1 LNRILTGLQK
11 EFESRTQPTICVIN
25 TILGIFSSIFLN
37 KYPLIE
43 FVCGVPKKSIF
54 MKFWQLVAITRN
66 DFPDLITR
74 LSNTNI
80 LWENFANNFSDY
92 VRRSDRLALDSI
104 VKTEFLVALLDQTKT
119 SLYLSSDNWL
129 RSWKF
134 VSTDSEV

>member
-1 LNRILTGLQK
+1 
-11 EFESRTQPTICVIN
+11 
-25 TILGIFSSIFLN
+25 
-37 KYPLIE
+37 
-43 FVCGVPKKSIF
+43 

-92 VRRSDRLALDSI
+92 VRKSDRLALDSI